1 MEKRITELVFILD
14 RSGSMEHIRRATV
27 ANFNELLDA
36 QKAEVHGDEAR
47 ISVYSFNQALDKV
60 CFRSPLD
67 EARPLTERNYVP
79 NGMTALNDAVCAVL
93 NEISGAQK
101 EEIDGGRK
109 IVTVVCIITDG
120 LENASRFYRRADLKR
135 LIAAK
140 KEEGWNFL
148 FAGAN
153 FDVDEE
159 GEELG
164 FDKRERISFEA
175 SDRGVHDLAERVSF
189 CCASL
194 REDPEDAPV
203 SRPPRRK

>member
-79 NGMTALNDAVCAVL
+79 NGMTALNDAACAVL

-175 SDRGVHDLAERVSF
+175 SERGVHDLAEHVSF

>member
-47 ISVYSFNQALDKV
+47 ISVYSFNQALDKL

-175 SDRGVHDLAERVSF
+175 SERGVHDLAEQVSF

-203 SRPPRRK
+203 SRPRRRK

>member
-14 RSGSMEHIRRATV
+14 KSGSMEHMRTATV

-36 QKAEVHGDEAR
+36 QKAETHGDEAR

-60 CFRSPLD
+60 CFRAPL
-67 EARPLTERNYVP
+67 ETARPLTEETYVP

-93 NEISGAQK
+93 NEIAGAQK
-101 EEIDGGRK
+101 EELDGGRK

-120 LENASRFYRRADLKR
+120 LENASRFYRRADVQKK
-135 LIAAK
+135 IAAK

-153 FDVDEE
+153 FDAEEE
-159 GEELG
+159 GADLG
-164 FDKRERISFEA
+164 FARRDCIQFEA
-175 SDRGVHDLAERVSF
+175 SPHGIRRMTNDVCHRCL
-189 CCASL
+189 SL
-194 REDPEDAPV
+194 REEPDDE
-203 SRPPRRK
+203 SIPRRSRR

>member
-14 RSGSMEHIRRATV
+14 RSGSMERIRQATV

-36 QKAEVHGDEAR
+36 QKAEAHGDEAR
-47 ISVYSFNQALDKV
+47 ISVYSFNQTLDKV
-60 CFRSPLD
+60 CFRAPLE
-67 EARPLTERNYVP
+67 EARHLTEENYVP

-93 NEISGAQK
+93 NEIAGAEK

-120 LENASRFYRRADLKR
+120 LENASRFYRRADVR
-135 LIAAK
+135 HLIDAK

-153 FDVDEE
+153 FDVESE
-159 GEELG
+159 GADLG
-164 FDKRERISFEA
+164 FARRECLRFEA
-175 SDRGVHDLAERVSF
+175 SDRGVRDLAEQVSC

-194 REDPEDAPV
+194 REEPEGDPFT
-203 SRPPRRK
+203 SPRRRR